1 MKEAVIVAGVRT
13 AIGRMG
19 GTIARYR
26 PEELG
31 AFAIRGIMNKTGVD
45 PELIE
50 DVIK

>member
-1 MKEAVIVAGVRT
+1 MKEVVIVGVVRT

-31 AFAIRGIMNKTGVD
+31 AFALRGIVD
-45 PELIE
+45 RDRDRPQ
-50 DVIK
+50 